1 MAADFDSTGLGAE
14 NAKPSFKPAPVAET
28 ISLCVSISV
37 VFRPKKVKK
46 VSVPAILENRRIDT
60 LSDNW
65 LLCVELPSTIVP
77 QPNP

>member
-14 NAKPSFKPAPVAET
+14 
-28 ISLCVSISV
+28 
-37 VFRPKKVKK
+37 KK

>member
-1 MAADFDSTGLGAE
+1 
-14 NAKPSFKPAPVAET
+14 
-28 ISLCVSISV
+28 V